1 MDLNQKIIAGLLL
14 AFFLIT
20 LARIF
25 RAPLRLA
32 LKLLVNTV
40 LGFLAPASFGVYL
53 IHVQPFVFNRWLD
66 ESLAWL
72 PALGDWRVLVT
83 VPALALGLYLL
94 CTVLEWGRILI
105 FRLLRTSALERRV
118 GVWLDRFRLPE
129 PEEPAGKP

>member
-1 MDLNQKIIAGLLL
+1 M
-14 AFFLIT
+14 
-20 LARIF
+20 
-25 RAPLRLA
+25 
-32 LKLLVNTV
+32 
-40 LGFLAPASFGVYL
+40 
-53 IHVQPFVFNRWLD
+53 FNRWLD

-72 PALGDWRVLVT
+72 PALGGWRVLVT